1 MLAGVVTVAPFS
13 VSAIETENEI
23 VAAESVGEPVGTE
36 QFESGIF
43 KYSILDDGTACILG
57 LIDDISKDNE
67 KRNSVR
73 SLEVPSSISGHSI
86 KKLDSYSF
94 ENYTGLLEVVIPEGV
109 TYLGT
114 HTFGNCSNLESVYIP
129 STLEYAYSPFYNCKK
144 LRNITFGNSITQ
156 IPKYTFRYSGIT
168 SIEIPNTVT
177 DIGEDAFEECDGL
190 SEIVIPEGV
199 AYLGTHTFGDC
210 SNLESVYIPSTL
222 KYAYS
227 PFYNCKKLRN
237 VTFGNGIKK
246 IPSFTFKYSGIT
258 SIEIPNTVTDIGEDA
273 FEECDGL
280 SEIVIPEGVAYLGTH
295 TFGDCSNLESV
306 YIPSTLGY
314 AYSPFYNCKKLRNV
328 TFGNGIKKIPSFT
341 FKYSGITSIEIPDTV
356 TNIGESAFEDC
367 RSITSICIFYINTT
381 ISKNALKNCNN
392 ITIYSYIGSTAEQY
406 ANDNN
411 IPFKEIGTYTSF
423 NNTLNPVSQ
432 QISGNTVDKQSVNV
446 SLADKLKVSVPDNIP
461 LIGNSE
467 FKIDTSFLP
476 ISAKIEDNKIMVGIG
491 CKMNVTDMD
500 SNTWCSFKKYIDK
513 YRNDFKKGKTLTN
526 SLLDSGKK
534 GFAST
539 PFSGSFEIE
548 GYGYYEGTIEN
559 GRIVSHSGLLNIKL
573 TGKGKKNWQTFV
585 FGVPVVIKV
594 SGEISADSTM
604 KLGFDTSSKTLIYE
618 TNVDITLP
626 KLTASVGVGVAYV
639 ADLSV
644 YGEGKNVISING
656 SNNSVKGTLYGEVGV
671 SGKFLMFE
679 AKKAILKSKNG
690 WTYFNTVGKSGNN
703 VGASGLFD
711 TGFSEEQFVIHRSYL
726 SSTSKWYSDIPEGKQ
741 VYPVAAGETNVDD
754 NFTVLQSNV
763 YNNAIP
769 KIIKAG
775 DTTIMV
781 WTADIDTRTSGNHT
795 AVVYSILDSETNE
808 WSVPQLVDNDG
819 TADSNPDVVT
829 DGNNI
834 YVAWVNSNKVFES
847 EPTMAEV
854 AAASEIA
861 VAKFNAESNSF
872 TAPVMLTTNN
882 TADYNPSIGISNG
895 KAVVAWKNNSE
906 NSIINFSGNDTIYLA
921 VESSDGSFTTNTYYT
936 SDKPVY
942 DVKTNGACVAFTVDT
957 DGNISTTNDI
967 EVFAGSANS
976 FPNQITINEVME
988 SGVKFSSINGTDYLT
1003 FIRDGVL
1010 YGSTDMNIIT
1020 ALSDDEMAI
1029 TDDYQFVSDGNF
1041 TKLLSV
1047 EYENEQSHILSYSS
1061 DNGVWKNPVS
1071 VAKNDRYF
1079 RGLSGII
1086 SGDDLQLVYLSTA
1099 VEIGEEDLS
1108 ESSDLCTTIIS
1119 DKHDIEVTNAYLDED
1134 DVQAGASVELSA
1146 TVKNNGTL
1154 NESGL
1159 LLEVLDE
1166 TGTVVKSEN
1175 LDLTINS
1182 GKETEITTELTL
1194 PNSILRRHTY
1204 SVKITPVDSTDCD
1217 LTNNSCEFVFGM
1229 VNLQMYTVY
1238 AENKIGI
1245 TVTNDSAVYTP
1256 AGIIIRDTDENGEI
1270 LDSYSIGEIGAN
1282 ETKYFVIDEDTVNGF
1297 RDRATSLYIE
1307 VVSIKSEEIKA
1318 DNVDYVFLTE
1328 KTSYQIGDTNLDGI
1342 ISISDVTA
1350 IQRHIAELE
1359 VFTDE
1364 QLALADTNGDG
1375 EINIVDA
1382 THLQMYLAEYD
1393 VLLG

>member
-1 MLAGVVTVAPFS
+1 MNYSNIYGYS
-13 VSAIETENEI
+13 VSC
-23 VAAESVGEPVGTE
+23 G
-36 QFESGIF
+36 
-43 KYSILDDGTACILG
+43 
-57 LIDDISKDNE
+57 
-67 KRNSVR
+67 
-73 SLEVPSSISGHSI
+73 
-86 KKLDSYSF
+86 
-94 ENYTGLLEVVIPEGV
+94 
-109 TYLGT
+109 
-114 HTFGNCSNLESVYIP
+114 
-129 STLEYAYSPFYNCKK
+129 PFYGCNDLK
-144 LRNITFGNSITQ
+144 RIIFDE
-156 IPKYTFRYSGIT
+156 GIT
-168 SIEIPNTVT
+168 CIPTYMFQSCSGLEEVLIPNTVAKI
-177 DIGEDAFEECDGL
+177 DECAFEK
-190 SEIVIPEGV
+190 
-199 AYLGTHTFGDC
+199 C
-210 SNLESVYIPSTL
+210 SNLVIATF
-222 KYAYS
+222 YS
-227 PFYNCKKLRN
+227 SN
-237 VTFGNGIKK
+237 
-246 IPSFTFKYSGIT
+246 T
-258 SIEIPNTVTDIGEDA
+258 SIAKN
-273 FEECDGL
+273 
-280 SEIVIPEGVAYLGTH
+280 
-295 TFGDCSNLESV
+295 
-306 YIPSTLGY
+306 
-314 AYSPFYNCKKLRNV
+314 
-328 TFGNGIKKIPSFT
+328 SF
-341 FKYSGITSIEIPDTV
+341 
-356 TNIGESAFEDC
+356 
-367 RSITSICIFYINTT
+367 R
-381 ISKNALKNCNN
+381 NCNN
-392 ITIYSYIGSTAEQY
+392 LIICGYIASTAKKY

-423 NNTLNPVSQ
+423 NGTLNPVSQ
-432 QISGNTVDKQSVNV
+432 QIIGNTVDKQSVNV
-446 SLADKLKVSVPDNIP
+446 SLADKLKVTVPDNIP

-476 ISAKIEDNKIMVGIG
+476 ISAKIENNKIMIGIG
-491 CKMNVTDMD
+491 CSMNVTDMD
-500 SNTWCSFKKYIDK
+500 SNTWCNFKKYIDK
-513 YRNDFKKGKTLTN
+513 YRSDFKKGKALTN

-548 GYGYYEGTIEN
+548 GYGYYEGIIEN
-559 GRIVSHSGLLNIKL
+559 GRIVSHSGLLDIKL

-594 SGEISADSTM
+594 SGEISADNTM

-679 AKKAILKSKNG
+679 ARKAILKSKNG
-690 WTYFNTVGKSGNN
+690 WTYFNTASKSGNS
-703 VGASGLFD
+703 VGANGFFD
-711 TGFSEEQFVIHRSYL
+711 TGFSEDQFIIDRSYL
-726 SSTSKWYSDIPEGKQ
+726 SSTSKWYSDIPKGKYN
-741 VYPVAAGETNVDD
+741 YPVGAEEANGND
-754 NFTVLQSNV
+754 NYTVLQSNV

-769 KIIKAG
+769 KIVKAG
-775 DTTIMV
+775 DTTMMV
-781 WTADIDTRTSGNHT
+781 WTGDIGARTSGNHT
-795 AVVYSILDSETNE
+795 AVLYSVLDNETHG
-808 WSVPQLVDNDG
+808 WSAPQFIDNDG
-819 TADSNPDVVT
+819 TADSNLDIVT
-829 DGNNI
+829 DGNTI

-847 EPTMAEV
+847 EPTMSEV
-854 AAASEIA
+854 AATSEIA
-861 VAKFNAESNSF
+861 VAKYNAEINSFNAPVVL
-872 TAPVMLTTNN
+872 TANT
-882 TADYNPSIGISNG
+882 TADYSPSIGISNG
-895 KAVVAWKNNSE
+895 KAVVAWKNNSA

-921 VESSDGSFTTNTYYT
+921 VESSDSSFTTDTYFT

-942 DVKTNGACVAFTVDT
+942 DVKTNGTSVAFTVDT
-957 DGNISTTNDI
+957 DGNIATTNDI
-967 EVFAGSANS
+967 EVFAGYTNGI
-976 FPNQITINEVME
+976 PIQMTDNDVME
-988 SGVKFSSINGTDYLT
+988 SGVKFSDINGADTLT

-1010 YGSTDMNIIT
+1010 YGSVDMNTAI
-1020 ALSDDEMAI
+1020 ALSDEEIAI
-1029 TDDYQFVSDGNF
+1029 IDDYQFISDGNNIR
-1041 TKLLSV
+1041 LLSV
-1047 EYENEQSHILSYSS
+1047 EFEDEQSRILSYSY
-1061 DNGVWKNPVS
+1061 DDGVWKNPVV
-1071 VAKNDRYF
+1071 VATSDRYF

-1086 SGDDLQLVYLSTA
+1086 SGDDLQLIYLSTA
-1099 VEIGEEDLS
+1099 VEIGEEDLT

-1154 NESGL
+1154 DESGL

-1245 TVTNDSAVYTP
+1245 TVTNDSAVSTP

-1328 KTSYQIGDTNLDGI
+1328 KTDYQIGDTNLDGI

>member
-1 MLAGVVTVAPFS
+1 MGSEAPFNGCDS
-13 VSAIETENEI
+13 LKTITIQDGIKTIPRNIFANCSALEIIEIPKGILEI
-23 VAAESVGEPVGTE
+23 KMSAFANCREL
-36 QFESGIF
+36 
-43 KYSILDDGTACILG
+43 KYSIIFSGSA
-57 LIDDISKDNE
+57 KYEE
-67 KRNSVR
+67 KVF
-73 SLEVPSSISGHSI
+73 SGCD
-86 KKLDSYSF
+86 KL
-94 ENYTGLLEVVIPEGV
+94 T
-109 TYLGT
+109 
-114 HTFGNCSNLESVYIP
+114 
-129 STLEYAYSPFYNCKK
+129 
-144 LRNITFGNSITQ
+144 
-156 IPKYTFRYSGIT
+156 
-168 SIEIPNTVT
+168 
-177 DIGEDAFEECDGL
+177 
-190 SEIVIPEGV
+190 IV
-199 AYLGTHTFGDC
+199 
-210 SNLESVYIPSTL
+210 
-222 KYAYS
+222 
-227 PFYNCKKLRN
+227 
-237 VTFGNGIKK
+237 
-246 IPSFTFKYSGIT
+246 
-258 SIEIPNTVTDIGEDA
+258 
-273 FEECDGL
+273 
-280 SEIVIPEGVAYLGTH
+280 
-295 TFGDCSNLESV
+295 
-306 YIPSTLGY
+306 
-314 AYSPFYNCKKLRNV
+314 
-328 TFGNGIKKIPSFT
+328 
-341 FKYSGITSIEIPDTV
+341 
-356 TNIGESAFEDC
+356 
-367 RSITSICIFYINTT
+367 
-381 ISKNALKNCNN
+381 
-392 ITIYSYIGSTAEQY
+392 SYIGSTAEKY

-446 SLADKLKVSVPDNIP
+446 SLADMLKVSVPDNIP

-513 YRNDFKKGKTLTN
+513 YRNDFKKGKTITN

-679 AKKAILKSKNG
+679 ARKAILKSKNG
-690 WTYFNTVGKSGNN
+690 WTYFNTAGKSGNS
-703 VGASGLFD
+703 VGANGFFD
-711 TGFSEEQFVIHRSYL
+711 TGFTEDQFIIDRSYL
-726 SSTSKWYSDIPEGKQ
+726 NSTSKWYSDIPEGKR
-741 VYPVAAGETNVDD
+741 VYPVAAGETDVYD
-754 NFTVLQSNV
+754 NITVLQGNV

-775 DTTIMV
+775 DTTMMV

-795 AVVYSILDSETNE
+795 AVVYSILDSETHE
-808 WSVPQLVDNDG
+808 WSIPQLVDNDG

-872 TAPVMLTTNN
+872 NAPIMLTANN

-895 KAVVAWKNNSE
+895 KAVVAWKNNSA

-942 DVKTNGACVAFTVDT
+942 DVKTNGASVAFTVDT
-957 DGNISTTNDI
+957 DGNIATTNDI

-976 FPNQITINEVME
+976 SPNQISNNDIME
-988 SGVKFSSINGTDYLT
+988 SGVKFSNINGTDTLT

-1010 YGSTDMNIIT
+1010 YGSADMNTVT

-1029 TDDYQFVSDGNF
+1029 TDDYQFVSNGND
-1041 TKLLSV
+1041 TRLLSV
-1047 EYENEQSHILSYSS
+1047 EYEDEQSRILSYSY
-1061 DNGVWKNPVS
+1061 DNGVWKNPVA
-1071 VAKNDRYF
+1071 VATSDRYF

-1099 VEIGEEDLS
+1099 VEIGEEDLT
-1108 ESSDLCTTIIS
+1108 ESSDLCSTIIS
-1119 DKHDIEVTNAYLDED
+1119 DKHDIEVSNAYLDED
-1134 DVQAGASVELSA
+1134 DVYAGASVELSA
-1146 TVKNNGTL
+1146 TVKNSGTL
-1154 NESGL
+1154 DESGF

-1166 TGTVVKSEN
+1166 TGTVVISET
-1175 LDLTINS
+1175 LDLTIKS
-1182 GKETEITTELTL
+1182 GEESEITTELTL
-1194 PNSILRRHTY
+1194 PDSILRKHTY
-1204 SVKITPVDSTDCD
+1204 SVRVTPANSTDCD

-1245 TVTNDSAVYTP
+1245 TVTNDSAVSTP
-1256 AGIIIRDTDENGEI
+1256 AGIIIRETDENGEI

-1297 RDRATSLYIE
+1297 RDRATSLFIE
-1307 VVSIKSEEIKA
+1307 VVSIKSEEIKT
-1318 DNVDYVFLTE
+1318 DNVDFIILPQ
-1328 KTSYQIGDTNLDGI
+1328 KTGYQIGDTNLDGKI
-1342 ISISDVTA
+1342 NIRDVTA
-1350 IQRHIAELE
+1350 IQRHLAEYEL
-1359 VFTDE
+1359 FSDE

-1375 EINIVDA
+1375 EINISDA

-1393 VLLG
+1393 VVLGKT

>member
-1 MLAGVVTVAPFS
+1 M
-13 VSAIETENEI
+13 
-23 VAAESVGEPVGTE
+23 
-36 QFESGIF
+36 FEKGIDTIPNNLFYSCSGI
-43 KYSILDDGTACILG
+43 SEVIL
-57 LIDDISKDNE
+57 
-67 KRNSVR
+67 
-73 SLEVPSSISGHSI
+73 PSSI
-86 KKLDSYSF
+86 K
-94 ENYTGLLEVVIPEGV
+94 
-109 TYLGT
+109 
-114 HTFGNCSNLESVYIP
+114 
-129 STLEYAYSPFYNCKK
+129 
-144 LRNITFGNSITQ
+144 
-156 IPKYTFRYSGIT
+156 
-168 SIEIPNTVT
+168 
-177 DIGEDAFEECDGL
+177 
-190 SEIVIPEGV
+190 
-199 AYLGTHTFGDC
+199 
-210 SNLESVYIPSTL
+210 
-222 KYAYS
+222 
-227 PFYNCKKLRN
+227 
-237 VTFGNGIKK
+237 
-246 IPSFTFKYSGIT
+246 
-258 SIEIPNTVTDIGEDA
+258 
-273 FEECDGL
+273 
-280 SEIVIPEGVAYLGTH
+280 
-295 TFGDCSNLESV
+295 
-306 YIPSTLGY
+306 
-314 AYSPFYNCKKLRNV
+314 
-328 TFGNGIKKIPSFT
+328 
-341 FKYSGITSIEIPDTV
+341 
-356 TNIGESAFEDC
+356 NIGENAF
-367 RSITSICIFYINTT
+367 R
-381 ISKNALKNCNN
+381 NCNN
-392 ITIYSYIGSTAEQY
+392 LKQAVFFCNNTDIKKYVFNGCSKLIIYGYLGSTAEKY
-406 ANDNN
+406 ANDNK
-411 IPFKEIGTYTSF
+411 IFFKEIGTYTSF
-423 NNTLNPVSQ
+423 NSTLNHVSQ
-432 QISGNTVDKQSVNV
+432 QISGNTIDKQSINV
-446 SLADKLKVSVPDNIP
+446 SLTDKLKVTVPDNIP
-461 LIGNSE
+461 LIGDSE

-491 CKMNVTDMD
+491 CSMNVTDMD

-559 GRIVSHSGLLNIKL
+559 GKIVSHSGLLNIKL

-594 SGEISADSTM
+594 SGEISVDNTM

-644 YGEGKNVISING
+644 YGEGKNVITVNG
-656 SNNSVKGTLYGEVGV
+656 RNNSVKGTLYGEVGV

-690 WTYFNTVGKSGNN
+690 WTYFNTASKSGNS
-703 VGASGLFD
+703 VGANGFFD
-711 TGFSEEQFVIHRSYL
+711 TGLTDNQFIIDRSYL
-726 SSTSKWYSDIPEGKQ
+726 SSTSKWYSDIPEGKRA
-741 VYPVAAGETNVDD
+741 YPVAAGETNSED
-754 NFTVLQSNV
+754 NFTTLQSNV

-769 KIIKAG
+769 KIVKSG
-775 DTTIMV
+775 DTTMMV

-795 AVVYSILDSETNE
+795 AVVYSILDNETQE
-808 WSVPQLVDNDG
+808 WSVPRLVDNDG
-819 TADSNPDVVT
+819 TSDSNLDVVT

-834 YVAWVNSNKVFES
+834 YIAWVNSNKVFES

-861 VAKFNAESNSF
+861 VAKYNAEINSFNAPVVL
-872 TAPVMLTTNN
+872 TANT
-882 TADYNPSIGISNG
+882 TADYSPSIGISDG
-895 KAVVAWKNNSE
+895 KAVVTWKNNSA

-921 VESSDGSFTTNTYYT
+921 VENSDGSFTTDTYYT

-957 DGNISTTNDI
+957 DGNIATTNDI

-976 FPNQITINEVME
+976 SPNQISNNDVME
-988 SGVKFSSINGTDYLT
+988 SGVKFSSINGIDTLT

-1010 YGSTDMNIIT
+1010 YGSNDMNTVI
-1020 ALSDDEMAI
+1020 ALSDAEIAI
-1029 TDDYQFVSDGNF
+1029 TDDYQFISDGNL

-1047 EYENEQSHILSYSS
+1047 EYEDEQSRMLSYSC
-1061 DNGVWKNPVS
+1061 DNGVWKNPVA

-1108 ESSDLCTTIIS
+1108 ESSDLCTTLIS
-1119 DKHDIEVTNAYLDED
+1119 DRHDIEVTNAYIDED

-1166 TGTVVKSEN
+1166 TGTVVKSET
-1175 LDLTINS
+1175 LDLAIKS
-1182 GKETEITTELTL
+1182 GEETEITTDLTL
-1194 PNSILRRHTY
+1194 PDSILRKHTY
-1204 SVKITPVDSTDCD
+1204 SVKVTPTNSTDCD
-1217 LTNNSCEFVFGM
+1217 LTNNSCEFMFGM
-1229 VNLQMYTVY
+1229 VNLQMFTVY

-1245 TVTNDSAVYTP
+1245 TVTNDSAVSTP
-1256 AGIIIRDTDENGEI
+1256 AGIIIRDTDENGEF

-1318 DNVDYVFLTE
+1318 DNIDYVFLTE

-1393 VLLG
+1393 VELGKKNV